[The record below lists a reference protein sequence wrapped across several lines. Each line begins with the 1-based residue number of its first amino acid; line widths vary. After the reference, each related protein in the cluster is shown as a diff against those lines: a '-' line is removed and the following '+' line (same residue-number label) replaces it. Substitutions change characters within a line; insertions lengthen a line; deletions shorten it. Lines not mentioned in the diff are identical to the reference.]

1 MKLPESSAHVFL
13 ARFVNG
19 AILEQRMLEEIPPFW
34 HQASSS
40 SYWKQAGEG
49 FFPGLMCVLPAS
61 LP

>member
-19 AILEQRMLEEIPPFW
+19 AILEYRMLEEIPPFW

-40 SYWKQAGEG
+40 CYWKQAGEG
-49 FFPGLMCVLPAS
+49 FFLV
-61 LP
+61 